1 MSVSGD
7 RHGDQW
13 GGGGGGGGD
22 STGRIP
28 DESEQRGEWV

>member
-1 MSVSGD
+1 MVTSEV
-7 RHGDQW
+7 